1 MSTPLAILNTGL
13 VTSVGLS
20 APTSC
25 AAIRAKVTNPSE
37 TCFIGAGGDRIVAHA
52 VPLEKPWRGL
62 AKLAHMAAMAA
73 EESLAD
79 VPKSEWSRVPLLLC
93 VAESERPGRMD
104 GLDDRLFAEIQQL
117 LGTRFAAGSA
127 IVPHGRAAAAMALSQ
142 ARTLVQN
149 RKADHVLIV
158 AADSLLSWPTL
169 SHYERQDRLLTPRNS
184 NGFMPGEG
192 AGAILIGEQQLA
204 VNGLTCLGLAFGVE
218 SARVDS
224 EVPLRAHG
232 LAGAVK
238 AALVEA
244 GRHIDDVACRVTD
257 LSGEQYYFKEATL
270 ALSRTLR
277 QRRENLE
284 LWHPAESVGETG
296 AASGAICIA
305 LAHEAAMKRY
315 LPPGHTVL
323 LHFANDVGDR
333 AALVAGFGG

>member
-1 MSTPLAILNTGL
+1 M
-13 VTSVGLS
+13 
-20 APTSC
+20 
-25 AAIRAKVTNPSE
+25 
-37 TCFIGAGGDRIVAHA
+37 AHE

-62 AKLAHMAAMAA
+62 AKLAHMAAIAA

-79 VPKSEWSRVPLLLC
+79 VPKREWSSIPLLLC

-117 LGTRFAAGSA
+117 LGAGFAAGSA

-142 ARTLVQN
+142 ARTLVQHH
-149 RKADHVLIV
+149 KADHVLIV

-204 VNGLTCLGLAFGVE
+204 VNGLTCLGLGFGVE
-218 SARVDS
+218 SAHVDS
-224 EVPLRAHG
+224 EAPMRAHG
-232 LAGAVK
+232 LAWAVK

-244 GRHIDDVACRVTD
+244 GCQIDDVACRVTD

-270 ALSRTLR
+270 ALSRTAR

-305 LAHEAAMKRY
+305 FAHAAAMKRY

-323 LHFANDVGDR
+323 LHFAADVGDR